1 MVDFRKC
8 IASLAVVT
16 LLAQPLAAAPLSHP
30 RLFPEKSVALLE
42 TGTTVDSEMPAPGG
56 VLMACN
62 GQCFIEADGVQ
73 LMGADKTVFAVHEE
87 EEAFFVLVETGSVSF
102 AVRADAKPVEFTTP
116 FDSFRAKPAL
126 IPASSDAVIRGTLD
140 VTESR
145 AVLTMTEGSL
155 ELANAEG
162 HKLLKAGNSIVLAKA
177 PFNTGLSAAENEALS
192 GIAVGTA
199 TLAIIGTTIAALA
212 GGGGGSGE
220 GGDDG
225 DGKDVSPK

>member
-8 IASLAVVT
+8 IASLAAAT
-16 LLAQPLAAAPLSHP
+16 LLAQPLMAGSLSSP
-30 RLFPEKSVALLE
+30 RLLPEKSVTLLE
-42 TGTTVDSEMPAPGG
+42 TGATVDSEMPAPAG

-87 EEAFFVLVETGSVSF
+87 EKAFFVLVETGSVSF
-102 AVRADAKPVEFTTP
+102 AMRADAKPVEFKTP
-116 FDSFRAKPAL
+116 FDAIRARPAL

-162 HKLLKAGNSIVLAKA
+162 HKLLKAGNSIVLAKGS
-177 PFNTGLSAAENEALS
+177 FNTGLSEADSDALS

-199 TLAIIGTTIAALA
+199 ALAIIGTTIAALA
-212 GGGGGSGE
+212 GGGGSSGGG

-225 DGKDVSPK
+225 KEVSPK